1 MGCLGKLSKRP
12 SIRKQIALSL
22 SSQLIVLSF
31 LRNSHLQRD
40 IYQQAFFWQYF
51 CQLLENSCS
60 ASNLQKVHKKHPS
73 RILILIKL
81 QAFTEA
87 ATGGVQLK
95 MAFLERSSQNSKEN
109 ICVRDYF
116 NKFAGLVFSSEFSVI
131 SKNIFFPEH
140 LWTTASAF
148 SFSEAATGG
157 VL

>member
-12 SIRKQIALSL
+12 STRKQIALSL
-22 SSQLIVLSF
+22 SSQLIVLSL

-40 IYQQAFFWQYF
+40 IQQTFFCQYF

-60 ASNLQKVHKKHPS
+60 TSNLQKVLKKHPS
-73 RILILIKL
+73 RTLILIKL
-81 QAFTEA
+81 QAFTQA

-131 SKNIFFPEH
+131 SKNIFFTEH